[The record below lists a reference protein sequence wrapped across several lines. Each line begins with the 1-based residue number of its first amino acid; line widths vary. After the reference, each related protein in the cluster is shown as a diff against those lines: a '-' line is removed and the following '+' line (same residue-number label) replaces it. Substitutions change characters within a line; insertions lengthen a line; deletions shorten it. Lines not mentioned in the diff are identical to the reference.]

1 MNKRVDFGAAKI
13 AKRGCQ
19 VHCCKDEKM
28 TQFKVSAYAFSTT
41 FISPNHKTMKP
52 KHLTLLVAIFLS
64 HFFSPTK
71 VAAQSWSYFTLVPNT
86 DTIADKTV
94 GVVADA
100 GGNTYWVSHFYVANT
115 LREGYM
121 LTKLNKFGAVESR
134 ALLSTGIAGAIILPV
149 KDIKLIAGSLYLLF
163 DFQKTGLITDI
174 DVCVQ
179 KYDLN
184 LSKKWQ
190 AIYNNAISKNDAA
203 RKITEGPSGGIL
215 VALTSF
221 QDGLVI
227 NYSRA
232 TGAVIAQYLYDNG
245 PGTRE
250 EISGLVNVN
259 GSVYI
264 GGTNIVQ
271 GTTSTDMFIA
281 RLDSNLTP
289 VWNKT
294 NDASGLNTRDELTD
308 MCADLSGDILVT
320 GNFIATN
327 GLNRVFF
334 TKYNDVNGTRL
345 WIRRLVN
352 DDVFAKAIFS
362 DGLSNAVS
370 VVNGTPCRYV
380 NVNGVNGGLIASK
393 GIFTSAVVGYQ
404 IEDVAYSN
412 NEMYLSGNYDTSF
425 TSAGNQVLEV
435 GTLVS
440 KLNSAG
446 NRIWNEKVVSN
457 DPQKIFAAGR
467 LFIRSSSR
475 VYFICNVDD
484 PAAAP
489 KNTYSIYSNISAS
502 TGNRTGVS
510 DRPQEQLLSVYPNP
524 AEDRLSLQTSVE
536 EATDY
541 LVEIINAE
549 GKRCLQNRVS
559 GDRINNGFSIDVS
572 SLPSGIYIVRL
583 SGDSEMRTSRFVR
596 K

>member
-1 MNKRVDFGAAKI
+1 
-13 AKRGCQ
+13 
-19 VHCCKDEKM
+19 
-28 TQFKVSAYAFSTT
+28 
-41 FISPNHKTMKP
+41 MKP
-52 KHLTLLVAIFLS
+52 KHLTLVGAIVLTL
-64 HFFSPTK
+64 FFSPIEL
-71 VAAQSWSYFTLVPNT
+71 AAQSWSYFTLVPNT
-86 DTIADKTV
+86 DTIADKTA
-94 GVVADA
+94 GVVSDA
-100 GGNTYWVSHFYVANT
+100 GGSTYWLSHYYVANT

-134 ALLSTGIAGAIILPV
+134 ALLSTGVAGAIILPP

-163 DFQKTGLITDI
+163 DFQKTGLITDT

-179 KYDLN
+179 KYDLS

-190 AIYNNAISKNDAA
+190 AIYNNPISKNDAA

-264 GGTNIVQ
+264 GGTNVVQ
-271 GTTSTDMFIA
+271 GTSSTDMFIA
-281 RLDSNLTP
+281 RLDSTLAP
-289 VWNKT
+289 IWNKT

-308 MCADLSGDILVT
+308 MCADISGDILVT
-320 GNFIATN
+320 GNFTASN
-327 GLNRVFF
+327 GLNRVFY

-352 DDVFAKAIFS
+352 DEVFAKAIFA

-370 VVNGTPCRYV
+370 VVNGNPCRYV

-412 NEMYLSGNYDTSF
+412 NELYLSGNYDTSF
-425 TSAGNQVLEV
+425 TSAGNQVIEV

-440 KLNSAG
+440 KLNAAG

-467 LFIRSSSR
+467 LFVRSSSR

-489 KNTYSIYSNISAS
+489 KSTYSIYSNISAS
-502 TGNRTGVS
+502 TGNRMGAS
-510 DRPQEQLLSVYPNP
+510 EGPQEQLLAVYPNP
-524 AEDRLSLQTSVE
+524 AEHYLNLQISVE

-541 LVEIINAE
+541 LVEVRNAE
-549 GKRCLQNRVS
+549 GKLCFQERIS
-559 GDRINNGFSIDVS
+559 GDRLNSGFSVDVS
-572 SLPSGIYIVRL
+572 TLPSGIYVVRL
-583 SGDSEMRTSRFVR
+583 SGASETRSSRFVR

>member
-1 MNKRVDFGAAKI
+1 MKSKPLFFLAAI
-13 AKRGCQ
+13 GLLFC
-19 VHCCKDEKM
+19 
-28 TQFKVSAYAFSTT
+28 FSQ
-41 FISPNHKTMKP
+41 HKT
-52 KHLTLLVAIFLS
+52 
-64 HFFSPTK
+64 
-71 VAAQSWSYFTLVPNT
+71 AAQSWSYFTLVPNT

-94 GVVADA
+94 GVVSDA
-100 GGNTYWVSHFYVANT
+100 GGSTYWLSHYYVANT

-134 ALLSTGIAGAIILPV
+134 ALLSTGVAGAIILPP

-163 DFQKTGLITDI
+163 DFQKTGLITDT

-179 KYDLN
+179 KYDLS

-190 AIYNNAISKNDAA
+190 AIYNNTISKNDAA

-227 NYSRA
+227 NYSRN
-232 TGAVIAQYLYDNG
+232 TGAVIAQYTYDNG
-245 PGTRE
+245 PTTRE

-264 GGTNIVQ
+264 GGTNVVQ
-271 GTTSTDMFIA
+271 GTSSTDMFIA
-281 RLDSNLTP
+281 RLDSNLAP
-289 VWNKT
+289 IWNKI
-294 NDASGLNTRDELTD
+294 NDASGLTTRDELSD
-308 MCADLSGDILVT
+308 MCADISGDILVT
-320 GNFIATN
+320 GNFTASN
-327 GLNRVFF
+327 GLNRVFY

-352 DDVFAKAIFS
+352 DEVFAKAIFA

-370 VVNGTPCRYV
+370 VVNGNPCRYV
-380 NVNGVNGGLIASK
+380 SVNGVNGGLILSK

-440 KLNSAG
+440 KLNAAG

-467 LFIRSSSR
+467 LFVRSSSR

-489 KNTYSIYSNISAS
+489 KNTYCIYSNISAS

-510 DRPQEQLLSVYPNP
+510 EVPQEQLLSVYPNP
-524 AEDRLSLQTSVE
+524 TEHYLNLQTSLE

-541 LVEIINAE
+541 LVEVSNAE
-549 GKRCLQNRVS
+549 GKLCLQERIS
-559 GDRINNGFSIDVS
+559 GDRLNSGFSVDVS
-572 SLPSGIYIVRL
+572 TLPPGVYVVRL
-583 SGDSEMRTSRFVR
+583 SGASETRTCRFVR